1 MKYKIAYDPV
11 TRIEGHL
18 KIDITID
25 KVNGVQQ
32 VVDAKATGGLFRGFE
47 KILIGRAPRDAQHIT
62 ERICGVCPVAHGM
75 ASVKAQDDAFG
86 TTIPANAR
94 IMRNLVNGSN
104 FVESHIL
111 HFFVLAALDFVEGPF
126 MPPWQADWKID
137 RRFSKAI
144 NDVIV
149 SHYVQAL
156 EMRRKADS
164 MTALFGGKV
173 PHPPAYIP
181 GGFTCTPR
189 QERIDAFRDYL
200 DEITTFI
207 QDIYIPDVELL
218 ASKYSDYLS
227 IGRGYGNLL
236 AYGVFDLNADGSSKL
251 LAQGHVSDGSR
262 IVLPLNVNDISEHIK
277 YSWFEGDVAA
287 NPALGQS
294 NPEHPKDDAYS
305 WLKAP
310 RYEQEPHE
318 VGPLA
323 RMWVT
328 GDYQNGIS
336 VMDRHAARAAEALKI
351 AEAMLTWVNDLE
363 AHKNDPVYTEPT
375 PQTSVSGIGLT
386 EAPRGALGH
395 WLEIDEDG
403 RLSHYQVISPTT
415 WNCSPRDGNGVP
427 GPVEKALLGTPLTNT
442 DEPVEVMRII
452 HSFDPCLDCAAHIMR
467 PGEKAK
473 VFRLGTI

>member
-32 VVDAKATGGLFRGFE
+32 VVDAKASGGLFRGFE

-86 TTIPANAR
+86 TTVPANAR

-111 HFFVLAALDFVEGPF
+111 HFFVLAALDFVEGPA

-137 RRFSKAI
+137 RRFSKVV

-149 SHYVQAL
+149 GHYVQAL
-156 EMRRKADS
+156 EIRRKADS
-164 MTALFGGKV
+164 MTALFGGRV

-189 QERIDAFRDYL
+189 QERIDDFKAYL
-200 DEITTFI
+200 AEITAFI
-207 QDIYIPDVELL
+207 EEVYIPDVELL
-218 ASKYSDYLS
+218 AATYSDYFS
-227 IGRGYGNLL
+227 IGRGHGNLL

-251 LAQGHVSDGSR
+251 LAQGHALDGSR
-262 IVLPLNVNDISEHIK
+262 SVQPLDVNDITEHVR
-277 YSWFEGDVAA
+277 YSWFEGDSAL
-287 NPALGQS
+287 NPAVGQS
-294 NPEHPKDDAYS
+294 NPQHPKNDAYS

-310 RYEQEPHE
+310 RYGDEPHE

-323 RMWVT
+323 RMWVN
-328 GDYQNGIS
+328 GDYQHGIS

-351 AEAMLTWVNDLE
+351 AEAMLEWVNDLE
-363 AHKNDPVYTEPT
+363 AHINDPIYTEPI

-395 WLEIDEDG
+395 WLEIGGDG

-415 WNCSPRDGNGVP
+415 WNCSPRDGKGLP
-427 GPVEKALLGTPLTNT
+427 GPVEQALLGAPIANA

-452 HSFDPCLDCAAHIMR
+452 HSLDPCLDCASHIIR
-467 PGEKAK
+467 PGREAK